1 MNISERMNTMSNILD
16 KDKYIMYRGKPLVR
30 SGGQLLYGNL
40 EESHSLLIGVVNTE
54 KVGEFEV
61 PGNVMVMVRSNADNK
76 IVKVA
81 NKHGLYEA
89 LDIGIAW
96 LDLAIKGKLS

>member
-1 MNISERMNTMSNILD
+1 MRERMNIMANILE

-30 SGGQLLYGNL
+30 CGGQYLYGSL
-40 EESHSLLIGVVNTE
+40 DESHSLFIGVMNTE

-61 PGNVMVMVRSNADNK
+61 PGNVTVMIRSNADNK
-76 IVKVA
+76 IVKLT

-96 LDLAIKGKLS
+96 LDLAIKGKLA